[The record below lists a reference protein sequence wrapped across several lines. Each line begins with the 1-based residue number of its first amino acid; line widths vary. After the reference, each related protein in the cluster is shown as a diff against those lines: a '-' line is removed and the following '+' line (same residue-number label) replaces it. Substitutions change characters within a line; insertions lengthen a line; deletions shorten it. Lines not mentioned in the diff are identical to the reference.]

1 MGIVTEDIGRVRA
14 ASDLVQIAGEHL
26 ALRRVGRRWVGLCP
40 FHAEKSPS
48 FSVNGEEG
56 LYYCFGCGAK
66 GDVITFVR
74 EVEHL
79 EFAEAV
85 ERLAGRAG
93 IQIAYDDA
101 AVSKERQ
108 RRAVLVDA
116 MAAAVDWYHER
127 LLSGRD
133 GAEARSYL
141 RDLGYDGDTVRAY
154 RLGWAPGE
162 WDALCRA
169 LKVPADVLTQTGL
182 GFLNRLHRQQD
193 VFRARIMFPIF
204 DVRGDPVAFGGRQLP
219 GGDPPKY
226 KNSAEGPLYSKSR
239 VLYGLN
245 WAKADIVNSR
255 EVVVCEGYTD
265 VIGLASAGV
274 PRAVATCGTALA
286 EQHFHTLKNFARRV
300 VLAFDADPA
309 GQAAAERLYQWEQR
323 YELDL
328 AVAELPGGLDPGDLS
343 RRDPE
348 ALRQAI
354 AGAKPFLAF
363 RLERALAGADLRSP
377 EGRARAAELA
387 MAVVAEHPNAVVRDQ
402 YVMQVSPLTHVPADR
417 LNEVLTAAIASGQAG
432 TASSRQAGTASGR
445 QAGTASGRQAG
456 AADVTAT
463 RRAPAPD
470 HGGPELEALRLAV
483 NHPDALAGRLHAGLF
498 ADPTIRSAQRA
509 LAAAGSLH
517 EAIGVAD
524 PEAASLLN
532 RLAVEEGDAESDPDD
547 VLGRLVDEAAQRA
560 LADLEA
566 VARQAP
572 DPAAYG
578 PLIAWLKPAIEELRE
593 PSTREAA
600 TDRLLRWLAERDV

>member
-14 ASDLVQIAGEHL
+14 ASDLVQIAGEHM

-85 ERLAGRAG
+85 ERLAARAG

-101 AVSKERQ
+101 AVSRERQ
-108 RRAVLVDA
+108 RRALLVDA
-116 MAAAVDWYHER
+116 MARAVDWYHER
-127 LLSGRD
+127 LLRGPD
-133 GAEARSYL
+133 GAAARSYL
-141 RDLGYDGDTVRAY
+141 RELGYDGDIVRAY
-154 RLGWAPGE
+154 RIGWAPDE

-169 LKVPADVLTQTGL
+169 LRVPVDVLTQTGL

-245 WAKADIVNSR
+245 WAKADIVNQR

-265 VIGLASAGV
+265 VIGLATAGI

-286 EQHFHTLKNFARRV
+286 EQHFHTLKNFAPRV

-343 RRDPE
+343 RRDPG
-348 ALRQAI
+348 ALRRAI
-354 AGAKPFLAF
+354 AEAKPFLAF
-363 RLERALAGADLRSP
+363 RLDRSLAGADLRSP

-402 YVMQVSPLTHVPADR
+402 YVMQVAALTHVHHDR
-417 LNEVLTAAIASGQAG
+417 LTELLTMGTVSGNQAGPASG
-432 TASSRQAGTASGR
+432 RQAGTVSGR

-456 AADVTAT
+456 VRPGDLVRT
-463 RRAPAPD
+463 R
-470 HGGPELEALRLAV
+470 GGPELEALRVAL
-483 NHPDALAGRLHAGLF
+483 NHPGAMAGRLHVSLF
-498 ADPTIRSAQRA
+498 DDPVIRAAQRA
-509 LAAAGSLH
+509 LSATTSIH
-517 EAIGVAD
+517 EAIAVAE
-524 PEAASLLN
+524 PEAATLLQ
-532 RLAVEEGDAESDPDD
+532 RLAVEEVDTGSDPDD
-547 VLGRLVDEAAQRA
+547 VLARLVDEAAQRA

-566 VARQAP
+566 AAHQAS
-572 DPAAYG
+572 DPAAYNPIVG
-578 PLIAWLKPAIEELRE
+578 WLKLAVEELRDL
-593 PSTREAA
+593 STREAA
-600 TDRLLRWLAERDV
+600 TERLLRWLEERDG

>member
-1 MGIVTEDIGRVRA
+1 VGIVTEDIGRVRA

-74 EVEHL
+74 EIEHL

-108 RRAVLVDA
+108 RRGVLVDA
-116 MAAAVDWYHER
+116 MIGAVEWYHQR

-133 GAEARSYL
+133 GAGARAYL
-141 RDLGYDGDTVRAY
+141 RDLGYDGDTVRTY
-154 RLGWAPGE
+154 RLGWAPDE
-162 WDALCRA
+162 WDALCRS
-169 LKVPADVLTQTGL
+169 LKVPVDVLTQTGL

-245 WAKADIVNSR
+245 WAKADVVNTR

-265 VIGLASAGV
+265 VIGLAAAGV

-286 EQHFHTLKNFARRV
+286 EQHFHTLKNFASRV

-343 RRDPE
+343 RRDPD
-348 ALRQAI
+348 ALRKAI

-363 RLERALAGADLRSP
+363 RLDRALAGADLRSP

-402 YVMQVSPLTHVPADR
+402 YVMQVSPLIHVPPDRLRELLTDGPPTGAPSGSADR
-417 LNEVLTAAIASGQAG
+417 GAAERRAG
-432 TASSRQAGTASGR
+432 SAGMRGTGEESAVRRVGR
-445 QAGTASGRQAG
+445 QDR
-456 AADVTAT
+456 
-463 RRAPAPD
+463 
-470 HGGPELEALRLAV
+470 GPQPQPWHELEALREAV
-483 NHPDALAGRLHAGLF
+483 QKPDALRCRLHECLF
-498 ADPTIRSAQRA
+498 ADPDILNAWRAWSSSA
-509 LAAAGSLH
+509 GLH
-517 EAIGVAD
+517 EAIARAD
-524 PEAASLLN
+524 PAAAALLQ
-532 RLAVEEGDAESDPDD
+532 RMAVEEEGDVDPDG
-547 VLGRLVDEAAQRA
+547 VLARLVAEAAQRA

-566 VARQAP
+566 AARQAS
-572 DPAAYG
+572 DPAAYNPIVG
-578 PLIAWLKPAIEELRE
+578 WLKLAIEELRE
-593 PSTREAA
+593 PSTEAPA
-600 TDRLLRWLAERDV
+600 TDRLLRWLTERDG

>member
-26 ALRRVGRRWVGLCP
+26 ALRRGGRRWVGLCP
-40 FHAEKSPS
+40 FHAEKTPS

-74 EVEHL
+74 EIEHL

-101 AVSKERQ
+101 VVSQERR

-116 MAAAVDWYHER
+116 MAKAVDWYHDR
-127 LLSGRD
+127 LLSSRD
-133 GAEARSYL
+133 GAGARSYL
-141 RDLGYDGDTVRAY
+141 RDLDYDGDVVRAY
-154 RLGWAPGE
+154 RLGWAPDE

-169 LKVPADVLTQTGL
+169 LRVPVDVLTQTGL

-265 VIGLASAGV
+265 VIGLARAGV

-286 EQHFHTLKNFARRV
+286 EQHFHTLKNFATRV
-300 VLAFDADPA
+300 ILAFDADPA

-343 RRDPE
+343 RHDPD
-348 ALRQAI
+348 ALREAI
-354 AGAKPFLAF
+354 TKARPFLGF
-363 RLERALAGADLRSP
+363 RLDRALAGADLRSP
-377 EGRARAAELA
+377 EGRARAAEVA

-402 YVMQVSPLTHVPADR
+402 YVMQVSPLVHVPAER
-417 LNEVLTAAIASGQAG
+417 LNELLTAGPMPG
-432 TASSRQAGTASGR
+432 RQAGSASGR
-445 QAGTASGRQAG
+445 QAGSASGRQAG
-456 AADVTAT
+456 SASGRQAGSASGRPGMVRT
-463 RRAPAPD
+463 R
-470 HGGPELEALRLAV
+470 GGPELEALRVAL
-483 NHPDALAGRLHAGLF
+483 NHPDAMAGRLHVALF
-498 ADPTIRSAQRA
+498 DDPVIRAAQRA
-509 LAAAGSLH
+509 LAEAGTLHDAIAVAEPDAA
-517 EAIGVAD
+517 A
-524 PEAASLLN
+524 LLQ
-532 RLAVEEGDAESDPDD
+532 RLAVEESGDVDPDE
-547 VLGRLVDEAAQRA
+547 VLARLVDEAAQRA

-566 VARQAP
+566 AARQAS

-578 PLIAWLKPAIEELRE
+578 PLIGWLKPAIEELRD
-593 PSTREAA
+593 PSTRAAA
-600 TDRLLRWLAERDV
+600 TDRLLRCLADRDS